1 MEWLTGLLSGW
12 AGFFSLTF
20 HGDLLLML
28 AAGVG
33 FAVVARAALRA
44 PLQPVT
50 RTFAL
55 IGALMIFGLMLAKG
69 LRLLG

>member
-1 MEWLTGLLSGW
+1 VEWVTGFLDGW

-28 AAGVG
+28 VAGAG

-44 PLQPVT
+44 PVRPLT
-50 RTFAL
+50 RRIAL
-55 IGALMIFGLMLAKG
+55 IGALVIFGLMLAKG
-69 LRLLG
+69 LRLFG